1 MTPLDL
7 EPSLLS
13 LLRHT
18 MIDDIRHGVG
28 NTQEVQQ
35 EEEEL
40 CGIGLRFS
48 FRAGMSEVHVT

>member
-1 MTPLDL
+1 
-7 EPSLLS
+7 
-13 LLRHT
+13 
-18 MIDDIRHGVG
+18 
-28 NTQEVQQ
+28 VQQ